1 MKIVTSHEIF
11 DSIIVDVNTTKIIK
25 PSISA

>member
-1 MKIVTSHEIF
+1 MKIVASHEIF
-11 DSIIVDVNTTKIIK
+11 DSIIVDVNTTKRIK

>member
-1 MKIVTSHEIF
+1 MKIVASREIF
-11 DSIIVDVNTTKIIK
+11 DSIIVDVLITKTIK